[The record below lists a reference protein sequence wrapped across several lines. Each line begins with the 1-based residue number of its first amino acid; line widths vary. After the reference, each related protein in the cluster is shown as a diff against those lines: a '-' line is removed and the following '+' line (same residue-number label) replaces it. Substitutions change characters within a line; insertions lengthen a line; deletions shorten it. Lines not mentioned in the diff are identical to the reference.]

1 MINSIAIQCHPHS
14 QSFSTTSQAASV
26 AKRPHLRM
34 KVNVIYRI
42 DFGVGSMTPQTKKTK
57 INKRKHRMRFWRGW
71 GSAWINKNT
80 NEVSGSTRRD
90 LHYVLGCAIGLASWL
105 ETGTWLIWPIQSDG
119 GENPVKA
126 RYYGTTLQN
135 HPNRC
140 VWKYPP
146 FQKKTWIF
154 PPPLRV
160 NPPRQRHRHPTKS
173 PAALTATA
181 LEGKVLRGVLDV
193 CNGAAPLNRSNG
205 IARLVRKGTSILMA
219 VTHGDPK
226 CNVPSRPS
234 TCLKGNAWLTSLES
248 MELYGFPAFP
258 QMLGQVP
265 SGQSLK
271 RM

>member
-1 MINSIAIQCHPHS
+1 
-14 QSFSTTSQAASV
+14 
-26 AKRPHLRM
+26 
-34 KVNVIYRI
+34 
-42 DFGVGSMTPQTKKTK
+42 
-57 INKRKHRMRFWRGW
+57 MRFWRGW

-80 NEVSGSTRRD
+80 NEVSGSTHRD

-105 ETGTWLIWPIQSDG
+105 ETGSWLIWPIQSDC
-119 GENPVKA
+119 GENPVKT
-126 RYYGTTLQN
+126 RYYGTVLRSKIIQIGASEKRRLY
-135 HPNRC
+135 PP
-140 VWKYPP
+140 YPP
-146 FQKKTWIF
+146 FQKNMNF
-154 PPPLRV
+154 PATTAGESTTSETQTPK
-160 NPPRQRHRHPTKS
+160 KS
-173 PAALTATA
+173 PAALTATATA